1 MFAPVCV
8 EAHQYLLARSL
19 FASEILRQFVFA
31 EIFCFGR
38 FDIRNEFAADNGAEN
53 ENFNDP
59 VGVYWLVVLVPVL
72 NGDEPVRSDAQSRLY
87 KSLFHGVLRD
97 RLIDIAP
104 AAGKRVEKSKI
115 FPSLKIAARV
125 STFGV

>member
-1 MFAPVCV
+1 MFALVRI
-8 EAHQYLLARSL
+8 EAHQYLLVRSL
-19 FASEILRQFVFA
+19 FAREILRQFVSA

-72 NGDEPVRSDAQSRLY
+72 NGDEPVRSDAQP
-87 KSLFHGVLRD
+87 HLRQ
-97 RLIDIAP
+97 
-104 AAGKRVEKSKI
+104 
-115 FPSLKIAARV
+115 
-125 STFGV
+125 